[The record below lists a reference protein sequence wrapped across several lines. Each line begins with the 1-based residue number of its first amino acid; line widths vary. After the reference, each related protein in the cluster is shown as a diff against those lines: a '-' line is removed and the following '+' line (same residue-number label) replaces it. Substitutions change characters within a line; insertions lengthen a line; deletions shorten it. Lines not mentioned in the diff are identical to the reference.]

1 MLKEFLNGYKSLNN
15 VVVVTGSIWYLAGAM
30 LYAVYIV
37 MIKRKVDRE
46 DKLDIPMFFGKYMFN
61 LFGYLLEMINS

>member
-1 MLKEFLNGYKSLNN
+1 MLIF
-15 VVVVTGSIWYLAGAM
+15 TGSIWSLAGAM

-46 DKLDIPMFFGKYMFN
+46 DKLDIPMFFGKNIFN
-61 LFGYLLEMINS
+61 LWGYLL